1 MASDQALSLS
11 LKITPFGVLSAVLG
25 PLIAMILNDARPL
38 QVAVEFEPTA
48 AAEDGSKFRTFP
60 RSPEFRPAPLRRWP
74 SLAMAS
80 RPAAMP
86 APDGVFVSTVVI
98 PGMGEAKNIFVLA
111 DGSRLIATASNAIL
125 LLLPTGRLATV
136 AGCAGEDGALADG
149 TGMKARFDSPAGI
162 TVDKTGNIVV
172 SDLHSHALRSVTKE
186 GAVVTTL
193 AGNGE
198 EDFTDGQGAEARF
211 SEPTSVVLAANGR
224 TLVADTNNDS
234 IRIVTPGGAVK
245 TLAGNGEDGFVDGQG
260 STVRFNQPR
269 GLALDLD
276 GNLLVA
282 DSWNHAIRKV
292 TMAGVVTTLVGGQQ
306 GFSDGPLASAQFYLP
321 LDIVVDGE
329 GTIIVAD
336 SGNHR
341 LRKIVDGQVT
351 TLAGSSD
358 SGTADGPGATARLHE
373 PFSVALDERGRLLV
387 LENLRKDTLRVVEAG
402 LAPPLWMGPVQEVL
416 SVPEGKTLGQH
427 AAMEKLQ
434 EDFGKMLDDND
445 LSDVVLIVEGQR
457 FPAHRCVLAARSEY
471 FRGLFLSGM
480 LEGSQ
485 NGVQEIKLEEV
496 TAEAFRTIQTY
507 LYTADVPALGQDD
520 SVAGKAK
527 HRALLREVLKAA
539 DLFQACLPCVCIW
552 LSAVPVSSDFFFWP
566 VPVRVCVLCGLPFSV
581 SVSISVSIS
590 VPIFI
595 SVSVCISI
603 FFSVS
608 VSISISVPVSVS
620 ISVLVSVSVTV
631 CVTFLYLFLCLC
643 LCLCLVA
650 VSHVSVALR
659 ACPSTASVWR
669 VCFTLQRTACIA
681 LQRTA
686 THCCASVRR
695 VCSTL
700 QRTASTAT
708 HCSTLQHT
716 AAHCHTLQ
724 HTAGHCCASVRFV
737 CLCLHPPSCVYVHTY
752 IHTYARPQT

>member
-1 MASDQALSLS
+1 MASDPALSLS

-260 STVRFNQPR
+260 SAVRFNQPR

-358 SGTADGPGATARLHE
+358 SGAADGPGATARLHE

>member
-1 MASDQALSLS
+1 
-11 LKITPFGVLSAVLG
+11 
-25 PLIAMILNDARPL
+25 
-38 QVAVEFEPTA
+38 
-48 AAEDGSKFRTFP
+48 
-60 RSPEFRPAPLRRWP
+60 
-74 SLAMAS
+74 
-80 RPAAMP
+80 MP

-172 SDLHSHALRSVTKE
+172 SDLHSHALRSITKE

-358 SGTADGPGATARLHE
+358 SGAADGPGATARLHE

-402 LAPPLWMGPVQEVL
+402 LAPPLWMGPVQEVFV
-416 SVPEGKTLGQH
+416 VPEGKTLGQH

-539 DLFQACLPCVCIW
+539 DLFQACLPCLCIW
-552 LSAVPVSSDFFFWP
+552 LSAVPVSSDLFFGP
-566 VPVRVCVLCGLPFSV
+566 VPLPVCVSCGLPFSV

-590 VPIFI
+590 VAIFI

-603 FFSVS
+603 ISSFSVS
-608 VSISISVPVSVS
+608 VSISVPVSVS
-620 ISVLVSVSVTV
+620 ISVLVSVCVTI
-631 CVTFLYLFLCLC
+631 CVTFLYLCLCLC

-650 VSHVSVALR
+650 VPHVSVTLR
-659 ACPSTASVWR
+659 ACPSTASVW
-669 VCFTLQRTACIA
+669 
-681 LQRTA
+681 
-686 THCCASVRR
+686 R

-708 HCSTLQHT
+708 HCSTLPHT
-716 AAHCHTLQ
+716 ATHCRTLL
-724 HTAGHCCASVRFV
+724 CVCSVCSSVSASAYL
-737 CLCLHPPSCVYVHTY
+737 CLCSY
-752 IHTYARPQT
+752 IHTILRAPTNIQAS